1 MILLTA
7 HSLTPRGRFGVE
19 TCGLTLEERNSQ
31 IQFTL
36 PVGEAELT
44 TGDWIRD
51 DTDPGAGIVYRIRT
65 VETNYQTRTV
75 SCTAEHIIK
84 VLGDTAIFGEVKPSD
99 MGGTETSVSA
109 LAAIKNAINRQSDWV
124 LNEQGFGYGSVSA
137 GYTFNG
143 DSVYE
148 AIETVCSTLE
158 DCWWS
163 YDVSVY
169 PFVLTIA
176 HKATTATCEMR
187 GGRNISS
194 IRRTVD
200 RSRMYTRIYPIG
212 KENLHITGNYL
223 SKNTNIY
230 GVICKVET
238 DQSIESEDHLRMWAQ
253 GRLNRHC
260 EPSVN
265 ISINGLELSQETG
278 EPLDHLTVGT
288 VCRVPLPEFGTTL
301 NETITKL
308 QWRDKI
314 KEPENVSVT
323 LANEMEDV
331 ASIIR
336 QEQSSGS
343 GLTGRGGRA
352 GAKKAG
358 EDHAWF
364 VDTDD
369 HVSMVAEAIG
379 GFDEDGNPNWSRVS
393 EATVDGDGIHQR
405 VTYAEGEIVTH
416 ESRIT
421 QTESDITQE
430 VTDRSSADGTLS
442 SAISQNATQIALKV
456 NAGDVATQLAV
467 ECNNVS
473 ITGGNLTVDGYILA
487 TGLST
492 AIANMGTVSVSG
504 LTATGNISAG
514 GSVIGSGVY
523 VGSAA
528 PYTDL
533 SSSISALQ
541 IQLSGNT
548 YTLQYKK
555 HNTADW
561 QSVAQTFSRAV
572 ASWTLGWSGG
582 TFTAKANPQNQS
594 ATTVISQGTPEWEG
608 TACTIPINGTD
619 STSPNVTYA
628 TGITAYVDAASKL
641 EEISVSGVYA
651 GQELTPSGEG
661 KIGFSKVTIGALTEY
676 HLSEQWGSGNESNK
690 LVISRS
696 STGSDSL
703 THTITAEAGISFSS
717 NKFTASAKAKVDNAE
732 KDNDSE
738 STGTLSLAFNS
749 LQGSGASAYRT
760 ISLKEGSTVRMTSG
774 NLTDYGDGY
783 SAGYGAGWNAAV
795 ALITRDGNT
804 IKGPKKDKALAA
816 SDRTETKFTAT
827 YVASSYSYTGS
838 SYTASS
844 NDYSPSS
851 YHKETHAYVASS
863 SSFTQATC
871 KTNGTNHTKY
881 YYNSNFKGSVEYNPA
896 SYSYTPS
903 SHSYSQSSYSA
914 SSDSYTPSSY
924 TPESVSYTPS
934 SLTWS

>member
-7 HSLTPRGRFGVE
+7 HSLTPRGRFEVE

-84 VLGDTAIFGEVKPSD
+84 VLRDTAIFGEVTPED

-194 IRRTVD
+194 IRRTID

-212 KENLHITGNYL
+212 KENLHITGDCL

-265 ISINGLELSQETG
+265 TSINGLELSQETG
-278 EPLDHLTVGT
+278 EPLDHLTLGT

-323 LANEMEDV
+323 LSNEMEDV

-336 QEQSSGS
+336 QEQASGS

-379 GFDEDGNPNWSRVS
+379 GVDEDGNVNWSRVS
-393 EATVDGDGIHQR
+393 EATVDGEGIHQR
-405 VTYAEGEIVTH
+405 VTYAEGDIVTH

-421 QTESDITQE
+421 QNETSITQE
-430 VTDRSSADGTLS
+430 ITDRSNADGTLS
-442 SAISQNATQIALKV
+442 SRISQNAGQIALKV
-456 NAGDVATQLAV
+456 SAGDVATQLAV

-487 TGLST
+487 TGLSA

-523 VGSAA
+523 VGTAA

-641 EEISVSGVYA
+641 EEKSVSGVYA
-651 GQELTPSGEG
+651 GQELTPSEG
-661 KIGFSKVTIGALTEY
+661 KIGFSKVTVGALTEY

-717 NKFTASAKAKVDNAE
+717 NKFTASAKAKVDGTE
-732 KDNDSE
+732 KDNDSA
-738 STGTLSLAFNS
+738 STGTLSLAFDN

-760 ISLKEGSTVRMTSG
+760 VSLKEDSSVRMTSG

-795 ALITRDGNT
+795 ALITRNGNV
-804 IKGPKKDKALAA
+804 ISGPKKDKALAT
-816 SDRTETKFTAT
+816 SDRTEVKFTAT
-827 YVASSYSYTGS
+827 YVASSCSYTGS
-838 SYTASS
+838 SYTASTHS
-844 NDYSPSS
+844 YSASS

-871 KTNGTNHTKY
+871 KTNGTDHTKY

-896 SYSYTPS
+896 SYSYTAS
-903 SHSYSQSSYSA
+903 SHSYSASSYSA

-924 TPESVSYTPS
+924 TPETVSYTPS

>member
-7 HSLTPRGRFGVE
+7 HSLTPRGRFEVE

-31 IQFTL
+31 IQFTM
-36 PVGEAELT
+36 PVGET
-44 TGDWIRD
+44 DISTGDWIMD
-51 DTDPGAGIVYRIRT
+51 DIDPGAGLVYRIRT

-109 LAAIKNAINRQSDWV
+109 LNAIKNAINRQSDWV

-148 AIETVCSTLE
+148 AIETVCTTLE

-176 HKATTATCEMR
+176 HKATAATCEMR

-212 KENLHITGNYL
+212 KENLHITGDCL

-336 QEQSSGS
+336 QEQASGS

-430 VTDRSSADGTLS
+430 VTDRSNADGTLS

-492 AIANMGTVSVSG
+492 AIASMGTVSVSG

-641 EEISVSGVYA
+641 EEKSVSGVYA
-651 GQELTPSGEG
+651 GQELTPSEG
-661 KIGFSKVTIGALTEY
+661 KIGFSKVTVGALTEY
-676 HLSEQWGSGNESNK
+676 HLSETWGSGNESNK

-703 THTITAEAGISFSS
+703 TYTITAEAGISFSS

-732 KDNDSE
+732 KDNDSA
-738 STGTLSLAFNS
+738 STGTLSLAFDN

-760 ISLKEGSTVRMTSG
+760 VSLKEGSTVHMTSG

-795 ALITRDGNT
+795 ALITRNGNV
-804 IKGPKKDKALAA
+804 ISGPKKDKALAT
-816 SDRTETKFTAT
+816 SDRTEVKFTAT
-827 YVASSYSYTGS
+827 YTASSCSYTGS
-838 SYTASS
+838 SYTASTHS
-844 NDYSPSS
+844 YSASS

-896 SYSYTPS
+896 SYSYTAS
-903 SHSYSQSSYSA
+903 SHSYSASSYTA

-924 TPESVSYTPS
+924 TPETVSYTPS

>member
-7 HSLTPRGRFGVE
+7 HSLTPRGRFEVE

-75 SCTAEHIIK
+75 SCTAEHIIQT
-84 VLGDTAIFGEVKPSD
+84 LRDTAIFGEVTPAD

-212 KENLHITGNYL
+212 KENLHITGDYL
-223 SKNTNIY
+223 SKNTNLY

-278 EPLDHLTVGT
+278 EPLDHLTIGT

-308 QWRDKI
+308 QWRDKK
-314 KEPENVSVT
+314 KEKENVSVT

-379 GFDEDGNPNWSRVS
+379 GKDEQGKPNWSRVS

-430 VTDRSSADGTLS
+430 VTDRSNADGTLS
-442 SAISQNATQIALKV
+442 SAITQNATQIALKV

-467 ECNNVS
+467 ECRNVS
-473 ITGGNLTVDGYILA
+473 ITGGNLTVDGYITSSGLSAAIASLSTVNVVGLSASGNINA
-487 TGLST
+487 TG
-492 AIANMGTVSVSG
+492 A
-504 LTATGNISAG
+504 
-514 GSVIGSGVY
+514 VIGGGVY
-523 VGSAA
+523 AKIGSSNV
-528 PYTDL
+528 DL
-533 SSSISALQ
+533 AGSISALQ
-541 IQLSGNT
+541 IIGPTNNV

-555 HNTADW
+555 HNSSGW

-594 ATTVISQGTPEWEG
+594 ATTVISQGTPSWNG

-641 EEISVSGVYA
+641 EEKSVSGVYA
-651 GQELTPSGEG
+651 GQELTPGEG
-661 KIGFSKVTIGALTEY
+661 KIGFSKVTVGALTEY

-732 KDNDSE
+732 KDNDSS

-760 ISLKEGSTVRMTSG
+760 ISLKEGSTVHMTSG

-804 IKGPKKDKALAA
+804 IKGPKKDKALAT

-844 NDYSPSS
+844 HGYSPSS

-863 SSFTQATC
+863 SSFSQATC

-881 YYNSNFKGSVEYNPA
+881 YYNGNFSGSVEYNPA

-903 SHSYSQSSYSA
+903 SHSYSQSSYTA
-914 SSDSYTPSSY
+914 SWDSYTPSSY
-924 TPESVSYTPS
+924 TPETVSYTPS

>member
-7 HSLTPRGRFGVE
+7 HSLTPRGRFEVE

-84 VLGDTAIFGEVKPSD
+84 VLRDTAIFGEVTPED

-265 ISINGLELSQETG
+265 TSINGLELSQETG

-323 LANEMEDV
+323 LSNEMEDV

-369 HVSMVAEAIG
+369 HVAMVAEAIG
-379 GFDEDGNPNWSRVS
+379 GEDENGNPNWSRVS
-393 EATVDGDGIHQR
+393 QSVVDGKGIHDR

-416 ESRIT
+416 ESRID

-430 VTDRSSADGTLS
+430 VTDRSNADGTLQS
-442 SAISQNATQIALKV
+442 QITQNAGQIALKV

-467 ECNNVS
+467 ECGNVS
-473 ITGGNLTVDGYILA
+473 ITGGNLTVDGYVTS

-492 AIANMGTVSVSG
+492 AIASLSTVNVIGLSASG
-504 LTATGNISAG
+504 NINATGAVIGGGVYAKIG
-514 GSVIGSGVY
+514 GSNV
-523 VGSAA
+523 
-528 PYTDL
+528 DL
-533 SSSISALQ
+533 AGSISALQ
-541 IQLSGNT
+541 IIGPTNNV

-555 HNTADW
+555 HNSSGW
-561 QSVAQTFSRAV
+561 ESVAQTFSRAV

-594 ATTVISQGTPEWEG
+594 ATTVISQGTPAWEG

-628 TGITAYVDAASKL
+628 TGINAYVDAASKL
-641 EEISVSGVYA
+641 EEITVAGDYA
-651 GQELTPSGEG
+651 GLELTPSTG

-676 HLSEQWGSGNESNK
+676 EQVTVTPQGAAESVYVTGGNGVDYYQAGSAVTYYKGNGTRYKAVTRYLGDGGTVTGRGDSCTRYTAGADKTYYLRNTTALKLKRWGSGTLYPNPSGTGGMNKEWYYVDSGGTSYYTSN
-690 LVISRS
+690 
-696 STGSDSL
+696 GSVNVTLLGDS
-703 THTITAEAGISFSS
+703 
-717 NKFTASAKAKVDNAE
+717 
-732 KDNDSE
+732 
-738 STGTLSLAFNS
+738 GTYYKGN
-749 LQGSGASAYRT
+749 
-760 ISLKEGSTVRMTSG
+760 GSTVTGRG
-774 NLTDYGDGY
+774 NTESCLVSDENGAYYTRGDSVSVTPITGTALNLLIGTRYAAGTPNTTDYY
-783 SAGYGAGWNAAV
+783 RVKQANS
-795 ALITRDGNT
+795 
-804 IKGPKKDKALAA
+804 
-816 SDRTETKFTAT
+816 
-827 YVASSYSYTGS
+827 GS
-838 SYTASS
+838 
-844 NDYSPSS
+844 
-851 YHKETHAYVASS
+851 
-863 SSFTQATC
+863 
-871 KTNGTNHTKY
+871 GT
-881 YYNSNFKGSVEYNPA
+881 
-896 SYSYTPS
+896 
-903 SHSYSQSSYSA
+903 
-914 SSDSYTPSSY
+914 
-924 TPESVSYTPS
+924 
-934 SLTWS
+934 